1 MHNGMGKA
9 DETILVI
16 FFTKYCVDQASP
28 KGICY
33 TAYYVVYLFRSNL
46 HVLQLLN
53 VTFLD

>member
-33 TAYYVVYLFRSNL
+33 TAKLLMLFIYLDLF
-46 HVLQLLN
+46 
-53 VTFLD
+53 FLILGR